1 MDRVSAWPRGRESLE
16 TIHTIA
22 EIVHGSLDF
31 AIVAERAAAAII
43 DYTPFMA
50 VSIFVVDDGGDT
62 LELVAYKGFSD
73 ELAATSGRVPV
84 HGSFMGSALEKRE
97 VVTSEDLSCETRGV
111 SRMREALVRAGFQK
125 AICVPLIHAD
135 AALGVMN
142 LVVRGEREV
151 SDVERQTLLS
161 VGETITMALV
171 NAKYVERIEREVNQ
185 RKTSEERYA
194 MATAAAKVGVWD
206 WNPETEDLHLDPN
219 TKALLGYSEDEIP
232 SDLRTWNGFVHPD
245 DRDMLR
251 TAIEDHLAGRAPEFA
266 CEHRMM
272 HKDGGIRWIMVRGHA
287 KRDAAGKV
295 YRLIGTNTDITERKQ
310 LEDERREL
318 EKQILHAEK
327 LKSLGVLAGGIAHDF
342 NNLLTS
348 ILGNA
353 GLALSQAEP
362 DARERPFVEHIE
374 TAARR
379 AADLTRQL
387 LAYSGRGMFVLEP
400 IDVAALVREM
410 TELLRLSI
418 SKKAVLKHELTEKMP
433 HIEGDSGQ
441 LRQVIMNLITNAS
454 EALGDEPGSIT
465 VRTGVTDVDP
475 RRPPEGLM
483 WKNLAGGEYIYF
495 EVSDSGCGMDPAVQM
510 KIFDPFFTTKFTG
523 RGLGLAAV
531 QGIVRSH
538 GGGIELES
546 SPGHGTRVRVLLP
559 VTERRGQAVATELP
573 QATSDLGGGT
583 VLVIDD
589 EEEVRRLV
597 TTVLEKAGF
606 NVLTAADGHAGLE
619 IYKKRWQDT
628 RLVIVDLT
636 MPRIGGEEVLPEIR
650 ETHPDARVILTSGYS
665 AMDAAG
671 RVDGVLAN
679 AFLEKPYS
687 PDTLLETVRR
697 ALD

>member
-1 MDRVSAWPRGRESLE
+1 MDRDSAWPRGRESLE

-31 AIVAERAAAAII
+31 ATVAERAAAAII
-43 DYTPFMA
+43 DYTPFIA
-50 VSIFVVDDGGDT
+50 VSIFAVDDGGDM
-62 LELVAYKGFSD
+62 LELVAYEGFSD
-73 ELAATSGRVPV
+73 ELAATGGRMPV
-84 HGSFMGSALEKRE
+84 HGSFMGSALERRE
-97 VVTSEDLSCETRGV
+97 VVASEDLSCETRGV
-111 SRMREALVRAGFQK
+111 SELREALVRAGFQK

-135 AALGVMN
+135 EWLGVMN
-142 LVVRGEREV
+142 LVVRGEHEV
-151 SDVERQTLLS
+151 SDVERRTLLS
-161 VGETITMALV
+161 ISETIALALV
-171 NAKYVERIEREVNQ
+171 NAKYVDRIEREVDQ

-194 MATAAAKVGVWD
+194 LATAAAKIGVWD
-206 WNPETEDLHLDPN
+206 WNPGTDALHLDPN
-219 TKALLGYSEDEIP
+219 TKALLGLSDDEIP
-232 SDLRTWNGFVHPD
+232 DDFRAWTAFVHPD
-245 DRDMLR
+245 DRDLLR
-251 TAIEDHLAGRAPEFA
+251 TAIDDHLQGRTSEFV

-272 HKDGGIRWIMVRGHA
+272 HEDGSIRWIMVRGHA
-287 KRDAAGKV
+287 KRDAIGKV
-295 YRLIGTNTDITERKQ
+295 YRVIGTNMDITGRKQ

-353 GLALSQAEP
+353 GLALAQAEP
-362 DARERPFVEHIE
+362 DARERPFLEHIE

-387 LAYSGRGMFVLEP
+387 LAYSGRGMFLLAP
-400 IDVAALVREM
+400 IDVAALMREM

-418 SKKAVLKHELTEKMP
+418 SKKAVLKYELTERMP
-433 HIEGDSGQ
+433 CIEGDPGQ

-454 EALGDEPGSIT
+454 EALGDEPGSIS
-465 VRTGVTDVDP
+465 VRTGVADVDP

-483 WKNLAGGEYIYF
+483 WKNLAGGEYVYF
-495 EVSDSGCGMDPAVQM
+495 EVADSGCGMDAVVRT

-546 SPGHGTRVRVLLP
+546 SPGKGTRVRVLLP
-559 VTERRGQAVATELP
+559 VTERRDRAVAAEHSE
-573 QATSDLGGGT
+573 ATSDLGGGT

-597 TTVLEKAGF
+597 TTVLAQAGF
-606 NVLTAADGHAGLE
+606 TVLTAADGHAGLE
-619 IYKKRWQDT
+619 TYKNRWKEI

-636 MPRIGGEEVLPEIR
+636 MPRMGGEDVLPAIR
-650 ETHPDARVILTSGYS
+650 RIRPDARVILTSGYR
-665 AMDAAG
+665 AIDAAG
-671 RVDGVLAN
+671 RVGGVLAN
-679 AFLEKPYS
+679 AFLEKPYT
-687 PDTLLETVRR
+687 PDALLDTVRR

>member
-1 MDRVSAWPRGRESLE
+1 MDRGSAWPRGPEALE

-31 AIVAERAAAAII
+31 ETVAERAAAAII
-43 DYTPFMA
+43 DYTPFMG
-50 VSIFVVDDGGDT
+50 VSIFVVDESGDT
-62 LELVAYKGFSD
+62 LELVAFEGFSD
-73 ELAATSGRVPV
+73 ELAASGGRVPV
-84 HGSFMGSALEKRE
+84 RGSFMGLALEQCE
-97 VVTSEDLSCETRGV
+97 VVTSEDLRCETRGV
-111 SRMREALVRAGFQK
+111 SALREALVRDGFQK

-135 AALGVMN
+135 TALGVVN
-142 LVVRGEREV
+142 LVVRGDREV
-151 SDVERQTLLS
+151 ADVERRTLKS
-161 VGETITMALV
+161 ISDTIAMALV
-171 NAKYVERIEREVNQ
+171 NAKYVDRIEREVNQ
-185 RKTSEERYA
+185 RKASEERYA
-194 MATAAAKVGVWD
+194 LATSAAKVGVWD

-219 TKALLGYSEDEIP
+219 TKALLGYSDDEIA
-232 SDLRTWNGFVHPD
+232 SDLRTWNGLVHPD
-245 DRDMLR
+245 DRDMLK
-251 TAIEDHLAGRAPEFA
+251 TTIEDHLTGRTSQFA

-272 HKDGGIRWIMVRGHA
+272 HKDGTVRWIMARGHA
-287 KRDAAGKV
+287 KRDAEGKV
-295 YRLIGTNTDITERKQ
+295 YRVIGTNTDITDRKQ
-310 LEDERREL
+310 LEDERRQL

-353 GLALSQAEP
+353 GLALSQAES
-362 DARERPFVEHIE
+362 DARARPFIEHIE

-400 IDVAALVREM
+400 IDVAALVQEM

-418 SKKAVLKHELTEKMP
+418 SKKAVLKYELTENLP
-433 HIEGDSGQ
+433 RLEGDPGQ

-454 EALGDEPGSIT
+454 EALGDEPGSVY

-475 RRPPEGLM
+475 RRPPDGLM
-483 WKNLAGGEYIYF
+483 WKNLAGGEYVYF
-495 EVSDSGCGMDPAVQM
+495 EVADSGCGMDPVVQT

-559 VTERRGQAVATELP
+559 VTERRGHVVATERSG
-573 QATSDLGGGT
+573 ATPDLGGGT

-589 EEEVRRLV
+589 EEEVRRFV
-597 TTVLEKAGF
+597 TTVLTKAGF
-606 NVLTAADGHAGLE
+606 TVLTAADGHAGLE
-619 IYKKRWQDT
+619 TYKDRWREI

-636 MPRIGGEEVLPEIR
+636 MPRIGGEEVLPKIR
-650 ETHPDARVILTSGYS
+650 EIHPDARVILTSGYS
-665 AMDAAG
+665 AIDVAG
-671 RVDGVLAN
+671 RVDDVLAN
-679 AFLEKPYS
+679 AFLEKPYM
-687 PDTLLETVRR
+687 PDTLVDTVRR